1 MFSRT
6 LTAVTAF
13 STATLL
19 STAAFAGC
27 GPTACGTSHGAVSH
41 HSSGAQYGGV
51 KTHTTHRTSSS
62 TLAGSSTANCPS
74 GTMLQSDGTCLAGE
88 SFGSSSSL
96 GSSTTY
102 SSGSSYDAGS
112 INSQLSSIGSGT
124 SYTTGATYSAPASH
138 SMTTTH
144 SAPSY
149 SAPSYSAPSYAAPSY
164 SAPSYAA
171 PSYAAPS
178 YSNPTTV
185 ISGSSNGS
193 GSASYTSSVGGSS
206 GSFGSGTSYSSSVGS
221 MPSTSVTSNGAGSY
235 TITSGGSSNIV
246 STNGSGISYS
256 SGQEY
261 NGVSV
266 PSLGSRFAGGS
277 STSGGYAGGSGDMS
291 VSNSG
296 SGSVSATY
304 TDNSSNS
311 YSNTN
316 ITVVPFSTG
325 DSAPLSSSYTLPGL
339 GASETLTPT
348 SCPVAVH
355 NPSGAKVLGC
365 YSVSRPA
372 PAPAPQVHYTRVVR
386 PVVYVRYPVPT
397 PVPYTVNVPYP
408 VRVNG
413 LRNVGYQT
421 GFGGARF
428 GGFGFNNGFAGGFGG
443 TGFGG
448 CGGPGATRYG
458 DFIPPAC
465 R

>member
-13 STATLL
+13 SAATLL

-27 GPTACGTSHGAVSH
+27 GTAGCSFSHGAASNF
-41 HSSGAQYGGV
+41 GTQYGGV
-51 KTHTTHRTSSS
+51 KTHTSMRHSSN
-62 TLAGSSTANCPS
+62 TLAGSVMSAPSVSTSSSFGGTANCPS
-74 GTMLQSDGTCLAGE
+74 GTTLQSDGTCLAGA
-88 SFGSSSSL
+88 SFGSSYISG
-96 GSSTTY
+96 GSTSY
-102 SSGSSYDAGS
+102 GSGSSYDAGS
-112 INSQLSSIGSGT
+112 INSQLSSIGSG
-124 SYTTGATYSAPASH
+124 S
-138 SMTTTH
+138 
-144 SAPSY
+144 
-149 SAPSYSAPSYAAPSY
+149 SYAAPTTYSTPSY
-164 SAPSYAA
+164 STSSYSTPSYST

-193 GSASYTSSVGGSS
+193 GSASY
-206 GSFGSGTSYSSSVGS
+206 SSSVGS
-221 MPSTSVTSNGAGSY
+221 LPSTSVTSNGSGSY
-235 TITSGGSSNIV
+235 TITSGGSSNFV
-246 STNGSGISYS
+246 SSNGSGVSYS
-256 SGQEY
+256 AGQEY

-266 PSLGSRFAGGS
+266 PSLSSRFAGGS
-277 STSGGYAGGSGDMS
+277 SDMS

-304 TDNSSNS
+304 TDNSSSS

-316 ITVVPFSTG
+316 VTVVPFSTG
-325 DSAPLSSSYTLPGL
+325 DSAPLSSSYRLPGL

-372 PAPAPQVHYTRVVR
+372 PKPQVHYTRVVR

-413 LRNVGYQT
+413 LHQHRGYHTGVGGFFNRAGHGLGLHGHSNYGYGG
-421 GFGGARF
+421 GFGGA
-428 GGFGFNNGFAGGFGG
+428 GFGG
-443 TGFGG
+443 AGFNGAGFGG
-448 CGGPGATRYG
+448 AGCGAGFGDTRYG
-458 DFIPPAC
+458 DYRTSSC